1 MEQRQRFPEI
11 VNVTDLRYRW
21 REVSEKLEES
31 GEPILVV
38 EYSTPKAILLPFVGR
53 RKLAPRADPLA
64 SWRRKYASKL
74 AGWDVV
80 AAVRKVRDSR
90 WNLS

>member
-1 MEQRQRFPEI
+1 MKQQPFPEI

-38 EYSTPKAILLPFVGR
+38 EYSTPKAILFPFGGR
-53 RKLAPRADPLA
+53 RKVTPRVDPLA
-64 SWRRKYASKL
+64 SWRRKYASRL

-80 AAVRKVRDSR
+80 AAVRKMRDS
-90 WNLS
+90 